1 MEHLL
6 EPQLI
11 DLMDDDEQHLVM
23 LLAPRRWRLKIEE
36 LVEAKIAGV
45 GIGQRG
51 LLPSLRKKVW
61 EGRRL
66 RQQW

>member
-11 DLMDDDEQHLVM
+11 DLMNDDEQHLVM
-23 LLAPRRWRLKIEE
+23 LLPSRRRRLEVEE
-36 LVEAKIAGV
+36 LVEAEITGV

-61 EGRRL
+61 EGRR
-66 RQQW
+66 